1 MPYQLISIEDELAIS
16 GPVLGISYQ
25 SVNSEQIFQPIYIT
39 LDQALENLKTLLLT
53 RIGER
58 YAQPD
63 FGTFLLNV
71 IFQPIDENLKE
82 QISDLIIPQVSKF
95 LPYITISNIDV
106 ITQQDDPI
114 LDYLITIKIT
124 FFVDSLIETP
134 NTITISTTENG
145 ALLVE

>member
-1 MPYQLISIEDELAIS
+1 MPYQLISIEDELAIP